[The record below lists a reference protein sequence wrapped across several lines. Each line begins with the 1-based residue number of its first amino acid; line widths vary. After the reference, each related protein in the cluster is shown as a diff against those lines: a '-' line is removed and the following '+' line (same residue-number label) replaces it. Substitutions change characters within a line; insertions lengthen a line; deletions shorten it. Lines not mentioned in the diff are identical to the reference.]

1 MFIHITYSCCITVYY
16 FMYYCYSYV
25 ESICS
30 GVLHIVVMSAVIFL
44 HLYTETVENVWNYE
58 ILLSSL

>member
-1 MFIHITYSCCITVYY
+1 
-16 FMYYCYSYV
+16 MYYCYSYV